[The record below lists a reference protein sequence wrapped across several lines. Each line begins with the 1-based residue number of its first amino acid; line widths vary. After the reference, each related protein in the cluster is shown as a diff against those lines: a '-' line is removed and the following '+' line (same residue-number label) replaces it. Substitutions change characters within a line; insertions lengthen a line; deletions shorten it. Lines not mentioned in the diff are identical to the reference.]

1 MPVSVVLRAITD
13 SHISN
18 QPITMANPVV
28 APGRKRVHV
37 EFKDKGGKTYSLKM
51 ADSNTKGTLFALMG
65 YTDKGDKVSD
75 GATILTR
82 DGALDNGLV
91 VPMIA
96 DCKQGSRTTTK
107 KVYIPVTKLEETIQ
121 GAAGKTIG
129 ALNVIKIRGIRVRVT
144 Q

>member
-18 QPITMANPVV
+18 QTITMANPVV

-37 EFKDKGGKTYSLKM
+37 EFTYNSKVYSLKM

-65 YTDKGDKVSD
+65 YTDKGDKVTD

-107 KVYIPVTKLEETIQ
+107 KIYIPVAKLEETIKN
-121 GAAGKTIG
+121 GGGKTIG
-129 ALNVIKIRGIRVRVT
+129 ALSVIKIRGIRVRVT

>member
-1 MPVSVVLRAITD
+1 
-13 SHISN
+13 
-18 QPITMANPVV
+18 MANPVV
-28 APGRKRVHV
+28 SPGRKRVHV
-37 EFKDKGGKTYSLKM
+37 EFTAGGKVYSLKM
-51 ADSNTKGTLFALMG
+51 ADSNTKGTLFGLMG
-65 YTDKGDKVSD
+65 YTDKADKVTD

-107 KVYIPVTKLEETIQ
+107 KIYIPVGKLEETIKN
-121 GAAGKTIG
+121 GGGKTIG
-129 ALNVIKIRGIRVRVT
+129 ALSVIKVRGIRVRVT

>member
-1 MPVSVVLRAITD
+1 
-13 SHISN
+13 
-18 QPITMANPVV
+18 MANPVV

-37 EFKDKGGKTYSLKM
+37 EFTQAGQVYSIKM
-51 ADSNTKGTLFALMG
+51 ADSNTKGSLFALMG
-65 YTDKGDKVSD
+65 FTDKGDKVTD

-107 KVYIPVTKLEETIQ
+107 KVYIPVGKLEETIKN
-121 GAAGKTIG
+121 GGGKTIG
-129 ALNVIKIRGIRVRVT
+129 SLTVIKIRGIRVRVT